1 MQAGVAGAGEWLTE
15 KTDLVIEKTVGRP
28 FAKPIWSEMKENAA
42 LAFAPRHGGEL
53 LLDAIQALAAAWGP
67 AFELHLVGHSAGS
80 IILGSM
86 LSAMAARP
94 AVRAALASVH
104 LYAPACTVAFA
115 CRHYASDADVMKRLH
130 LDVLSDKEER
140 NDNVVAIYRKSL
152 LYLVSNALETDLR
165 TPILGLDRINDTSY
179 AGWDGS
185 SDTGEALATWRAAAK
200 SAGLA
205 ARTTRVESDRIRIAV
220 GADGKDA
227 TQRAAHG
234 GFDNDLDVVA
244 RTLERITGA
253 PPAVAVD
260 DLRGY

>member
-1 MQAGVAGAGEWLTE
+1 
-15 KTDLVIEKTVGRP
+15 
-28 FAKPIWSEMKENAA
+28 
-42 LAFAPRHGGEL
+42 
-53 LLDAIQALAAAWGP
+53 
-67 AFELHLVGHSAGS
+67 
-80 IILGSM
+80 
-86 LSAMAARP
+86 
-94 AVRAALASVH
+94 
-104 LYAPACTVAFA
+104 
-115 CRHYASDADVMKRLH
+115 VMKRLH